1 MLMDVKKCARC
12 GGIFHVSKFNKNSSM
27 PDGLQIHC
35 KKCERIAKAAY
46 RKKIGGRA
54 KLKKTAKDVVDGV
67 SNVSCVELAKM
78 IIDVY

>member
-1 MLMDVKKCARC
+1 
-12 GGIFHVSKFNKNSSM
+12 M
-27 PDGLQIHC
+27 PDGLQMHC